1 MKANFNPLAHFLA
14 FTGASVISDAP
25 VMGEIT
31 VANSSQNY
39 AGSLAQDI
47 AGYLAGPT
55 SPDEEAR
62 FNLLFPG
69 IQTNDFFQ
77 FAKADDEAYLTEADD
92 SDIRNAGASF
102 KRVQYRGSTVTDSTI
117 QKGLTIRVDHKRLAK
132 NGGVIIPGWENKYAA
147 TLKKR
152 LIRVDKVRGLALLD
166 AAATNANVVWSST
179 SNPDGYLRAMVQAT
193 RTGSGMMPTHV
204 VIGNAAMQARIDAYE
219 AADRTNAMA
228 NHGSY
233 TMEALAN
240 YLMAGRVVLE
250 DGIKQTAKGASK
262 ADVLGMVCYSYSA
275 EESPII
281 DDPSNIK
288 RAWTPV
294 LGGGEWGVAIQE
306 SAVYTDITVWHDS
319 KIFVPLTAG
328 IRKSTVSLS

>member
-1 MKANFNPLAHFLA
+1 MKPNIALAHILS
-14 FTGASVISDAP
+14 FTGASVLSDTP
-25 VMGEIT
+25 ILGEIT

-47 AGYLAGPT
+47 TGYLAGPT
-55 SPDEEAR
+55 SPDEEDR

-69 IQTNDFFQ
+69 VQTNDFFQ

-102 KRVQYRGSTVTDSTI
+102 KRVQYRGTTVTDSTI

-132 NGGVIIPGWENKYAA
+132 LNGVIIPGWEQRYAA
-147 TLKKR
+147 QLKKR
-152 LIRVDKVRGLALLD
+152 LIRADKVRGLALLD
-166 AAATNANVVWSST
+166 AAATNANVTWSSS
-179 SNPDGYLRAMVQAT
+179 SNPDGDLRAMVQLT
-193 RTGSGMMPTHV
+193 RTGSGMLPTHV
-204 VIGNAAMQARIDAYE
+204 VLGNAAMQARQDAYE
-219 AADRTNAMA
+219 AGSRTNELA
-228 NHGSY
+228 NHAAY
-233 TMEALAN
+233 TMEALAR
-240 YLMAGRVVLE
+240 YLGSRQVILE
-250 DGIKQTAKGASK
+250 DGIKQTAKGAAK
-262 ADVLGMVCYSYSA
+262 ADVLGLVAYSYSA
-275 EESPII
+275 EESPML

-288 RAWTPV
+288 RAWSPV